1 MIGKVVCVS
10 KPHNIWSVTP
20 GKIYDLYYN
29 TLQYKSNDIYIID
42 DKGDEFIF
50 VDGLEDYSDYF
61 ITLEDFRDR
70 KLNELGI

>member
-1 MIGKVVCVS
+1 MIGKLVCIS
-10 KPHNIWSVTP
+10 KPNIWNVTP

-42 DKGDEFIF
+42 DKGVEFIF
-50 VDGLEDYSDYF
+50 VVGLELYSDYF
-61 ITLEDFRDR
+61 ITLEDFREL